1 MVQAKRRKISMTEL
15 QLRQAF
21 VNAAKSYLGWSEIN
35 GQDDLIIDRYN
46 AIRTPRYKMNHQDSW
61 CAAFVSVVKHEAGLD
76 SIIPTECGCEEML
89 RLFRNVGRYQED
101 GTITPQIGDVIF
113 YNWKAKK
120 QPNNGWAQHVG
131 IVTYVSNGL
140 ITVIEGNASDR
151 VKYRTISVGDATIRG
166 YGLPDYASLCK
177 NEPVAP
183 VQPVPTPQP
192 VPSTPPAERY
202 QIGKVYVV
210 AVNQLRVRT
219 GAGTI
224 HTVKSRKGLT
234 PDGQKHADQQGRL
247 CSGTAVQCL
256 EIRNVRNDIWMRIPS
271 GWIAAKYN
279 GTEYVR

>member
-1 MVQAKRRKISMTEL
+1 MVEL
-15 QLRQAF
+15 QLRQEF
-21 VNAAKSYLGWSEIN
+21 VNAAKAYLGWAEIN

-89 RLFRNVGRYQED
+89 RLFRILGRYQED

-131 IVTYVSNGL
+131 IVTYVANGL

-183 VQPVPTPQP
+183 VQQAPTPQP
-192 VPSTPPAERY
+192 AKPAERY
-202 QIGKVYVV
+202 QVGKVYAV

-219 GAGTI
+219 GPGTSAAI
-224 HTVKSRKGLT
+224 KIRKDLT
-234 PDGQKHADQQGRL
+234 SDGQKHADQQGRL
-247 CSGTAVQCL
+247 NAGTAVQCL
-256 EIRNVRNDIWMRIPS
+256 EIRNIGNDIWMRIPS
-271 GWIAAKYN
+271 GWIAAQYQ
-279 GTEYVR
+279 GSEYVR